1 VLAWA
6 FAALIAYAPSTAA
19 QGAGPRT
26 FSTPEDAAKELIRI
40 AKSGSLQDLLQ
51 IFGPDAQD
59 LVDNSDPATARRNRQ
74 VFTVAT
80 AERWHLVDQ
89 GADAKILVI
98 GNEDWPF
105 PVPIVKEGAS
115 WRFDAAAGEEE
126 VLARR
131 IGRNELAVI
140 ETCRAYV
147 AAQTRYAQQAHDG
160 KPSGLYAQ
168 RFQSDAGRTNGLYW
182 PTAKGQPRSPLGD
195 LLAQAAGE
203 ERPVAAPGSQAST
216 FHGYYFKILTA
227 QGSSAAGGAHSY
239 IVNGEMSRGFGLVA
253 WPAEYGVTGVM
264 TFIIGKDGVLFEQ
277 DLEART
283 DGVAKVVTA
292 YNPDASWHRVSE

>member
-74 VFTVAT
+74 VFTVAA